1 MFRKPIAWPKVVPDR
16 HPEPATQ
23 SKCERRARARARGMA
38 HAL

>member
-23 SKCERRARARARGMA
+23 SKCEHQARARGMA